1 MSGQADRI
9 VNVGVAA
16 HLMLLEPGTFCVFHA
31 PGPAHRKTA
40 GGTGLSG
47 VRVTRAPSDPDAAVM
62 IRALDD
68 DGWLGPDRGAAL
80 IRVDGRPARVL
91 VTTYHDP
98 ACPETR
104 PNLQVARLYTPAK
117 PAAPSFAA
125 PAPVPPAATAAITP
139 APAAAGGVI
148 AHIQRRGDVR
158 VPCGAWMGKVGS
170 RAWIEGFSILPDD
183 MIPADEIE
191 YQAVLGQG
199 WFSPWVEGGSYC
211 GSRGMALPLLGLR
224 VHLRGEA
231 AEKFTC
237 RLTATFVDGSRVGP
251 VEDIAAMSDDLA
263 PLEAF
268 VVEITP
274 RASQPEDTAEAVAD
288 TREVL
293 ELLDAT
299 DTPATAKPPVAE
311 RPRRARRPTRKKT
324 PPQATA
330 APAAT
335 PVDTPLD
342 TPREARAAPRGKAAA
357 KDGTRKRDARGNA
370 ATETDPAS
378 LTPDEIHPGRGR
390 KAPGSRV
397 ALLKARR
404 KATARRRN

>member
-1 MSGQADRI
+1 MSGQAERI

-31 PGPAHRKTA
+31 PGPAHRKTD

-98 ACPETR
+98 ARPETR
-104 PNLQVARLYTPAK
+104 PNLQVARLYVPAN
-117 PAAPSFAA
+117 PTAPSFPPA
-125 PAPVPPAATAAITP
+125 APVPPAATAAITP
-139 APAAAGGVI
+139 APAVGGVI

-183 MIPADEIE
+183 TIPANEIE

-268 VVEITP
+268 MVEITP
-274 RASQPEDTAEAVAD
+274 RAPQPEDAGKAVAD

-299 DTPATAKPPVAE
+299 DAPATAKAPVAE
-311 RPRRARRPTRKKT
+311 RPRSTRRKKPPAKATASGPARVET
-324 PPQATA
+324 PPRASDA
-330 APAAT
+330 GMP
-335 PVDTPLD
+335 
-342 TPREARAAPRGKAAA
+342 PRKTAAA
-357 KDGTRKRDARGNA
+357 KDGTRKRNARKNA
-370 ATETDPAS
+370 KTETDPAS

-404 KATARRRN
+404 KATARRRD